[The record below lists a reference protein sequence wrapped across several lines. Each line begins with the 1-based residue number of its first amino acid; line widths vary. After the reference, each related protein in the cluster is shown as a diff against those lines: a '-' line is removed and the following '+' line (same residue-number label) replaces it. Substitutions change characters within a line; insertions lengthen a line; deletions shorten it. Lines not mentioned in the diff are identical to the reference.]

1 MDIITL
7 LDNYVRG
14 LLEAEE
20 VFLTDLGQ
28 FPKLEQTVSDL
39 SRRMAAD
46 FLSLV
51 LTNADEMIRS
61 SGLRGRCY
69 TAQRRVTRTL
79 ISTLGDVSFQETVF
93 RERKTGKYRRLLGEL
108 LRLPDRERFTTLAEA
123 KLLKEAEVH
132 SYQHAAD
139 ALSSKKQKITKVT
152 VMNKVHA
159 VEETIPEMNPPSED
173 EVRQKRYLYIEADED
188 HIHRQTN
195 GQDAGCMI
203 GKLLYLFEG
212 KEDVCEGRR
221 RLIRPFYIGGLYQG
235 DQNGDIWEEAE
246 RYIQRHYDQEYLK
259 RVYINSDGASWI
271 KAGKEHIYKS
281 VLVADRFHL
290 MKYIN
295 RVARLTGDKKLENEA
310 KGRFYKYIYKNK
322 LLAAEKLL
330 TRIRNRYGG
339 ENAVEDCRSYFENN
353 WESIQRAF
361 HDKHVLG
368 CSAEG
373 HVSHVLSERM
383 SSRPMGWSEVGSDR
397 MCKLRCYV
405 RNYGREKIVDLV
417 TYRREMELSRLQG
430 TGTDGLIE
438 ETQRKRY
445 TMEQRRAYT
454 YVENLQATIGGPTV
468 RKILAIREQIR
479 DI

>member
-7 LDNYVRG
+7 LDDYVRG

-28 FPKLEQTVSDL
+28 FPRLEQTVSDL
-39 SRRMAAD
+39 SRRMATR

-61 SGLRGRCY
+61 SSLRDARY
-69 TAQRRVTRTL
+69 TVQRRVDRTL
-79 ISTLGDVSFQETVF
+79 ISTMGDITFQETVF
-93 RERKTGKYRRLLGEL
+93 YDQKAKKYRRLLGEM

-123 KLLKEAEVH
+123 KLLSEAEVH

-139 ALSSKKQKITKVT
+139 SLSSKEQTITKTT
-152 VMNKVHA
+152 VMKKVHTI
-159 VEETIPEMNPPSED
+159 EETIPEVDPPAE
-173 EVRQKRYLYIEADED
+173 EEIRQKKYLYIEADED
-188 HIHRQTN
+188 HIHRQKDGKN
-195 GQDAGCMI
+195 DGCMI
-203 GKLLYLFEG
+203 GKLIYLFEG

-235 DQNGDIWEEAE
+235 DLNRNLWEETE
-246 RYIQRHYDQEYLK
+246 KYIQRHYDQNYLK
-259 RVYINSDGASWI
+259 RVYINSDGAAWI
-271 KAGKEHIYKS
+271 KAGKDYIYKS
-281 VLVADRFHL
+281 ELVADKFHL

-295 RVARLTGDKKLENEA
+295 RVARLTGDKKLENKA
-310 KGRFYKYIYKNK
+310 KARFYKYIYKDK

-330 TRIRNRYGG
+330 TRIRNKHGG
-339 ENAVEDCRSYFENN
+339 EKAIEDCRCYFENN
-353 WESIQRAF
+353 WDAIQRAF
-361 HDKHVLG
+361 HDKNVLG

-405 RNYGREKIVDLV
+405 RNYGRDKIVDLV
-417 TYRREMELSRLQG
+417 TYRRERELARLKA
-430 TGTDGLIE
+430 TGTDDLIE
-438 ETQRKRY
+438 EGQRKYY
-445 TMEQRRAYT
+445 TQEQRRAYS
-454 YVENLQATIGGPTV
+454 YIENLQASIGGSTV